1 MMILKYFEINVYI
14 LTQRHVGIS
23 FPDNKQLKE
32 WQKFQEEAAKRDHRK
47 LGKEQELYFF
57 HELSPGA
64 CFFTPHGAHIYN
76 TLVSFLREEYRVRGF
91 QEVISPNVYNV
102 KLWEKSGHWQHYADN
117 MFSFEVCFQ

>member
-1 MMILKYFEINVYI
+1 MCI
-14 LTQRHVGIS
+14 LTQLLVGIS
-23 FPDNKQLKE
+23 FPDSKQLKE

-76 TLVSFLREEYRVRGF
+76 TLISFLREEYRVRGF
-91 QEVISPNVYNV
+91 QEVISPNVYNS

-117 MFSFEVCFQ
+117 MFSFEVHDKQIF

>member
-1 MMILKYFEINVYI
+1 MGTYWEGNQKAESL
-14 LTQRHVGIS
+14 QRIYGIS

-102 KLWEKSGHWQHYADN
+102 KLGKNLDIGN
-117 MFSFEVCFQ
+117 IMLTTCFRL

>member
-1 MMILKYFEINVYI
+1 
-14 LTQRHVGIS
+14 
-23 FPDNKQLKE
+23 
-32 WQKFQEEAAKRDHRK
+32 

-91 QEVISPNVYNV
+91 QEVITPNVYNA

-117 MFSFEVCFQ
+117 MFSFEVRHKSTPKLKFEMKTKHSIYHSYFATPITFKILIYNLPVYDRSKKRLTP